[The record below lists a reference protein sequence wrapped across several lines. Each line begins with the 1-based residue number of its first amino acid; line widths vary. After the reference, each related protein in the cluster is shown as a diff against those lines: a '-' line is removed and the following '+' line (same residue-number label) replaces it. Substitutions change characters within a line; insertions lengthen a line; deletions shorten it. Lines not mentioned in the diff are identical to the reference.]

1 MEPKIKQDI
10 PLGKNIRSIRK
21 QKKLTQMDV
30 VRKLQLAGFDT
41 TRSSYAKIE
50 AGIQHIYASELIAIA
65 EILDVPLTELFR
77 SNPTD

>member
-1 MEPKIKQDI
+1 MEQKIKQDI

-30 VRKLQLAGFDT
+30 VRELELAGLGT
-41 TRSSYAKIE
+41 TRSSYVKIE

>member
-1 MEPKIKQDI
+1 MEQKIEQDI

-30 VRKLQLAGFDT
+30 VRELELAGLGT